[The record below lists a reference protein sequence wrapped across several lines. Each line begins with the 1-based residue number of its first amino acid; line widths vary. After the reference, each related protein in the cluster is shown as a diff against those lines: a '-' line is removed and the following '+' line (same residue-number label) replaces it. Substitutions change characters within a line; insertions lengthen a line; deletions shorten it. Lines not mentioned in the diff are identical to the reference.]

1 MLARAAL
8 AKAEAKSC
16 EHHAQE
22 IPNEIVM
29 SDRLAF
35 EAELVLSKRDICDAS
50 KHDDA

>member
-8 AKAEAKSC
+8 AEAEAKSC
-16 EHHAQE
+16 EHHTQE

-29 SDRLAF
+29 RDRLALK
-35 EAELVLSKRDICDAS
+35 AELVLSKRDICDAR